1 MKTLYYRISPP
12 NEGIVLAEPARAE
25 YVSELHNALS
35 VAQTWGEFRKLMP
48 FDEYLRY
55 ISETFGEPGNLQAV
69 PADHEEFDSS
79 WVWGYLD
86 GDYPPWLQTEI
97 GEVLPPDLLGQY
109 ALSESSMLNGK
120 LSEDCCSTKRASVL
134 DAEGAPKGSKQPR
147 GCFDQSLRARQ

>member
-1 MKTLYYRISPP
+1 MKTLYHRISPA

-109 ALSESSMLNGK
+109 AFSESSMLNGDYYMIFD
-120 LSEDCCSTKRASVL
+120 EDFVDLK
-134 DAEGAPKGSKQPR
+134 AELEAR
-147 GCFDQSLRARQ
+147 GYELIDRSDLYFY